1 MTSGTI
7 CVVGCSGFVGSH
19 VTAELLTRG
28 FNVHGTLRDTSTDKT
43 VWLKERIL
51 PLATDGAS
59 LTFFPFQ
66 AKDKDSIKAAAGGCS
81 GIICCAG
88 SPQQKPET
96 IEIME
101 DLATNVSDAALEL
114 GIGAAV
120 FTSSTGSTNPP
131 GEEPPIK
138 NEREHWSDSVTQLAA
153 KKYAAAAK
161 TKYDRIILEKMEA
174 SDGRLR
180 SVTINPSMIAG
191 PCFQPEPVTSLRSFA
206 AIIKGE
212 RMSDKVPNSSMSMI
226 DVRDLAKM
234 HVAAL
239 LSEHASGRYFG
250 VKQSWHWRDIL
261 GALSDI
267 VPEYTPPIID
277 LNTKAVTPTQFDLTR
292 RDSLGVELRDL
303 PDILNDVVAELRMR
317 KMI

>member
-1 MTSGTI
+1 MTIKTI
-7 CVVGCSGFVGSH
+7 CVIGCNGFVGSH
-19 VTAELLTRG
+19 VTAELLAQG
-28 FNVHGTLRDTSTDKT
+28 FSVHGGLRDTATDKT
-43 VWLKERIL
+43 AWIKERIV
-51 PLATDGAS
+51 PLAIDGAT
-59 LTFFPFQ
+59 LTLFPFQ
-66 AKDKDSIKAAAGGCS
+66 AKNKESIKEAAKNCS

-88 SPQQKPET
+88 SPLQKPET
-96 IEIME
+96 MELME

-114 GIGAAV
+114 GIEVAV

-131 GEEPPIK
+131 EGEPLLKMEM
-138 NEREHWSDSVTQLAA
+138 EHWSDTITQIAA

-161 TKYDRIILEKMEA
+161 TKYDRIIMDKMES

-212 RMSDKVPNSSMSMI
+212 RMGDKVPNSSMSMI

-239 LSEHASGRYFG
+239 LNESTRGRYFG
-250 VKQSWHWRDIL
+250 VKKSWHWREIL
-261 GALSDI
+261 QALSDA
-267 VPEYTPPIID
+267 VPDCDPPKYD
-277 LNTKAVTPTQFDLTR
+277 PNEKPVRPTQFDLTR
-292 RDSLGVELRDL
+292 RDSLGVKLRDL
-303 PDILNDVVAELRMR
+303 PDILKDVVVELKDREL
-317 KMI
+317 I